1 MTQYLR
7 KLLAQC
13 LAYKKVKESASE
25 SEVAHSCPTLCDPV
39 DCSLPGS
46 SVHRILQARILEW
59 VAISFSRRASW
70 PRDWILVSAMWAD
83 ALPFEPPRKPY
94 KGNFINMGFAVVS
107 DSKES
112 SCNAGD
118 SGSIPGLG
126 RSPWEGNG
134 YPLQYSCLEESTD
147 REVHW
152 ATVHGVAELD
162 MTKWLTLSLF
172 FFINMYRMNDSH
184 FSLAAILSLSSW
196 SFLQKPAWG
205 RKEWDILVS
214 TENSAFK

>member
-118 SGSIPGLG
+118 LGLIPGLG
-126 RSPWEGNG
+126 RSPGGEHATHSNILAWRI
-134 YPLQYSCLEESTD
+134 PMD
-147 REVHW
+147 RGAW
-152 ATVHGVAELD
+152 QAISHGIAKSG
-162 MTKWLTLSLF
+162 TQLS
-172 FFINMYRMNDSH
+172 D
-184 FSLAAILSLSSW
+184 
-196 SFLQKPAWG
+196 
-205 RKEWDILVS
+205 
-214 TENSAFK
+214 

>member
-112 SCNAGD
+112 ACNAED
-118 SGSIPGLG
+118 PSSVPGLG

-134 YPLQYSCLEESTD
+134 NPLQYSCLGNPMD
-147 REVHW
+147 RGAW
-152 ATVHGVAELD
+152 SATVHGVKD
-162 MTKWLTLSLF
+162 
-172 FFINMYRMNDSH
+172 
-184 FSLAAILSLSSW
+184 
-196 SFLQKPAWG
+196 
-205 RKEWDILVS
+205 
-214 TENSAFK
+214 